1 MSTRIGT
8 LKPTRGRSIWPA
20 AFMVSFVMLT
30 IAVVIV
36 SLDRGEPSPATTSR
50 VEAPAVEIVS
60 GTAAN
65 TPSELRGATTA
76 DRGGAGISFVRHVP
90 RYGIGANATES
101 GSPEL
106 GSNTP
111 SELSGGMSQASR
123 AEIWAREHMR
133 RP

>member
-1 MSTRIGT
+1 MSTRVGT

-20 AFMVSFVMLT
+20 AVIVSFVMLT
-30 IAVVIV
+30 VAVVAV
-36 SLDRGEPSPATTSR
+36 SLDRGAPRPATTPK
-50 VEAPAVEIVS
+50 VEAPAVAIVS

-76 DRGGAGISFVRHVP
+76 GRQGAGISFVRHVP
-90 RYGIGANATES
+90 RYGMGANATES

-111 SELSGGMSQASR
+111 SELRGGMPQSLR
-123 AEIWAREHMR
+123 AEIWARQHVR